1 MDLEMQTDGA
11 VINHRV
17 SSPIWSLLYLS
28 SDIFRE
34 YSNKESKLSRHSTPR
49 RSCEQFLDRAFKQ
62 LQIEPELGH
71 LLRACYREVRF
82 ELPLKRDDGSI
93 ALYNGY
99 RVQHDQSRGPFK
111 GGLRFHPDVD
121 MDHFVALASLMTWK
135 CALLNLPFG
144 GAKGGVDCDPAD
156 LTERELEIL
165 TKRLVE
171 RIAMIIGPDR
181 DIPAPDMG
189 TGPREMAWIVDA
201 YAHQNGFTPGVV
213 TGKPIQLGGSLGRV
227 EATGRGVAQ
236 ITALAAE
243 AARFELK
250 QAKVAI
256 QGCGN
261 VGAHAAR
268 FLAERGA
275 RIVAISDAD
284 GGRYDPDGL
293 NIDKITEQLHGQQPR
308 RPVKDVDSGDAIS
321 NKDLLELEVDILVPA
336 AIGNVITAENAEQI
350 AAGLI
355 VEAANMPIDCEADA
369 ILRKRGTT
377 VVPDILANAGG
388 VTVSY
393 LEWVQNRQRYQW
405 NEQQVNAEL
414 EQRLETAWQ
423 SVSARAADEAVDLR
437 LAAYMI
443 AVERVKQAVDMRGF

>member
-1 MDLEMQTDGA
+1 MSGQ
-11 VINHRV
+11 
-17 SSPIWSLLYLS
+17 
-28 SDIFRE
+28 
-34 YSNKESKLSRHSTPR
+34 STPR
-49 RSCEQFLDRAFKQ
+49 GSCEQFLDRALNK

-121 MDHFVALASLMTWK
+121 MDHFVALATLMTWK

-156 LTERELEIL
+156 LSERELEIL

-171 RIAMIIGPDR
+171 RIAMMIGPDR

-236 ITALAAE
+236 ITALAAKAAGIDLQE
-243 AARFELK
+243 AT
-250 QAKVAI
+250 VAI

-261 VGAHAAR
+261 VGSHAAR

-275 RIVAISDAD
+275 RIVAISDAGGGRHDQDGLDIDKLIEQLNEGQRRQAFKNCD
-284 GGRYDPDGL
+284 GGG
-293 NIDKITEQLHGQQPR
+293 
-308 RPVKDVDSGDAIS
+308 AIS

-336 AIGNVITAENAEQI
+336 AVGNVISAENARQI

-355 VEAANMPIDCEADA
+355 VEAANMPVDCEADA
-369 ILRKRGTT
+369 ILRERGKTI
-377 VVPDILANAGG
+377 VPDILANAGG

-405 NEQQVNAEL
+405 DEQQVNAEL

-423 SVSARAADEAVDLR
+423 SVSARAEAEAVDLR